1 MQNLSPIE
9 QLGVAWIAGALMSFG
24 ALVGI
29 FFRRNKE
36 I

>member
-9 QLGVAWIAGALMSFG
+9 QLGAAWIAGALLTFG
-24 ALVGI
+24 TLVGI

-36 I
+36 S